1 MISQHIK
8 EFSRH
13 AHTYDEHTFVQKEVA
28 RYLVEHITSKPK
40 RILDL
45 GCGSGEVY
53 KHITW
58 PLESFVGVDCS
69 EAMSERHPN
78 SHEVSILCE
87 DFESPLFKAKLT
99 PPYDLI
105 ISSSAL
111 QWASDIKAMI
121 EFVSLTCKEGAFAIF
136 TDKTFQTLYKTS
148 ALETFLPSAQKLI
161 ALFEERFTCKHE
173 IKTFQLYFDDTLS
186 LFRYIKKSGVSGGQK
201 KLSIS
206 QMRSLL
212 ESYPSK
218 ALEFEVLLVWGKPKI

>member
-13 AHTYDEHTFVQKEVA
+13 AHTYDEYTLVQKEVA

-40 RILDL
+40 CILDL

-58 PLESFVGVDCS
+58 SLESFVGVDCS
-69 EAMSERHPN
+69 QAMSARHPK
-78 SHEVSILCE
+78 SHEVSIVCE
-87 DFESPLFKAKLT
+87 DFESPTLKAQLA

-111 QWASDIKAMI
+111 QWANDIEAMI
-121 EFVSLTCKEGAFAIF
+121 QFISLTCKEGAFAIF
-136 TDKTFQTLYKTS
+136 TDKTFQTLYQTS
-148 ALETFLPSAQKLI
+148 GLETFLPSTQKLI
-161 ALFEERFTCKHE
+161 ALFEAYFTCKYE
-173 IKTFQLYFDDTLS
+173 VKTFQLYFDDTLS
-186 LFRYIKKSGVSGGQK
+186 LLRYIKKSGVSGGQK

-206 QMRSLL
+206 QMRSLI
-212 ESYPSK
+212 ETYPSK
-218 ALEFEVLLVWGKPKI
+218 ALEFEVLFVWGKPK